1 MKKVGGLCKDRRV
14 LEESREQQRGIEGV
28 VTGGGDGSEMGTVTG
43 GQQIYTQYRCQPEH
57 VGVCM
62 CIMY

>member
-1 MKKVGGLCKDRRV
+1 MKSV
-14 LEESREQQRGIEGV
+14 LEKSGEQQRGIEGV
-28 VTGGGDGSEMGTVTG
+28 VIGGGDGSEMGTVTG
-43 GQQIYTQYRCQPEH
+43 GKKNYTLYQCQPEH